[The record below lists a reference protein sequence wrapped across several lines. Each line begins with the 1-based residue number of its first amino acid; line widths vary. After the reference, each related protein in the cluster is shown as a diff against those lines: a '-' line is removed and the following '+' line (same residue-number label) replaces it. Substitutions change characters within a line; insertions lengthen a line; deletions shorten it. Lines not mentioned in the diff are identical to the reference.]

1 MIMRLPL
8 PARFLL
14 RVALGAALALSAAC
28 SEDTPTAPPSA
39 GGPSLSE
46 TPTTSLVQEVRA
58 LAVVRGIGPLA
69 RPAPVRPELV
79 RLGQALAFDK
89 ILSGNRDIS
98 CMTCHL
104 PAFGTGDGRSLS
116 IGQGGSGLGPGRAH
130 PTGQFIPR
138 NAPPAF
144 NLFALQA
151 LFWDGRVV
159 VDGPGGFR
167 TPAGQRLNPHMTRG
181 FEFGALSALPLFPV
195 LSREEM
201 RAGTGNELA
210 AISDKQNQQ
219 VWEALMDRLG
229 RVQEYRRMFEAAYP
243 GKRFA
248 EMNFGFASNAIAGF
262 LIDRLAFTDSPWDRF
277 LAGNDG
283 AMSEVQLRGARNF
296 LSARCSICHN
306 GPALTDNKFHNV
318 AVAQFGP
325 GKGDGAGGH
334 DDFGRGRETGR
345 LEDRYAFRTPP
356 LRNVELTGPYGH
368 DGAFADLREFVAHYS
383 ESDARLRAFD
393 GSGLEPVLRGTLLR
407 NAEDVLATRD
417 TLLRGVVFADQTID
431 EVTEFMKALTDPA
444 ARDLHGIVPT
454 VVPSG
459 LPVDGS

>member
-1 MIMRLPL
+1 MRMRSLARTHFLPL
-8 PARFLL
+8 VIGVGVILL
-14 RVALGAALALSAAC
+14 AGC
-28 SEDTPTAPPSA
+28 TDETPTAPADA
-39 GGPSLSE
+39 GTPMLSE
-46 TPTTSLVQEVRA
+46 SATATLVQEVRA
-58 LAVVRGIGPLA
+58 LAAGRGIGPLV
-69 RPAPVRPELV
+69 RPAPVRTELTQ
-79 RLGQALAFDK
+79 LGQALAFDR

-116 IGQGGSGLGPGRAH
+116 IGQGATGMGPGRVH

-144 NLFALQA
+144 NLFALEP

-159 VDGPGGFR
+159 VDGHGKFV
-167 TPAGQRLNPHMTRG
+167 TPAGQRLTPHMSRA

-201 RAGTGNELA
+201 RAASGNELA
-210 AISDKQNQQ
+210 AVSDKEAQQ
-219 VWEALMDRLG
+219 VWRELMERLG
-229 RVQEYRRMFEAAYP
+229 RIREYRRMFEAAYP
-243 GKRFA
+243 GTRFA
-248 EMNFGFASNAIAGF
+248 EMNFGYASNAIAGF
-262 LIDRLAFTDSPWDRF
+262 LIDRLAFNDSPWDRF
-277 LAGNDG
+277 LAGDDD
-283 AMSEVQLRGARNF
+283 AMDEVQLRGARNF

-325 GKGDGAGGH
+325 GKGDGASGH

-345 LEDRYAFRTPP
+345 PEDRYAFRTPP
-356 LRNVELTGPYGH
+356 LRNVELTAPYGH
-368 DGAFADLREFVAHYS
+368 DGAFFDLRAFVAHYS
-383 ESDARLRAFD
+383 ESDLKLRSFD
-393 GSGLEPVLRGTLLR
+393 GSGLEPALQGTLLQ
-407 NAEDVLATRD
+407 NFDDILTTRD

-444 ARDLHGIVPT
+444 ARDLSAITPAS
-454 VVPSG
+454 VPSG
-459 LPVDGS
+459 LPVDRP